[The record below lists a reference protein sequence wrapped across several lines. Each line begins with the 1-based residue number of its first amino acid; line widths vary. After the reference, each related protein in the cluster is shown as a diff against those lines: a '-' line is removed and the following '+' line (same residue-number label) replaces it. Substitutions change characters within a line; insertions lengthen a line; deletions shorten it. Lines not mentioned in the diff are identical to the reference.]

1 MNLGGPDSSTLAP
14 GGNAGLPAAGLDE
27 SGESTVW
34 RVEFVRRKG
43 SGLSYTPQISTT
55 LEPGSFVP
63 MNGTASVTG
72 IDDEWE
78 RVAVEEPYD
87 PVTTPSSFSRIEV
100 EVSGQ

>member
-1 MNLGGPDSSTLAP
+1 MMQAPSCSTLTP

-27 SGESTVW
+27 SGDSTVW

-55 LEPGSFVP
+55 LEPGSFAP
-63 MNGTASVTG
+63 MTGTPTVTD

-78 RVAVEEPYD
+78 HVVVEEPYD

-100 EVSGQ
+100 MLSDN